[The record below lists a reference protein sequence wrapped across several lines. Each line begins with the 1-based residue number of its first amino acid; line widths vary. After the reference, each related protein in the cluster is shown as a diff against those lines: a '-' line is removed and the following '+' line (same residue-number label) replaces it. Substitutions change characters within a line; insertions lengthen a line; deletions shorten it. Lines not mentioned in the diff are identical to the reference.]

1 MPWILLFA
9 HGLTLESSIMKLEA
23 YAVHDSAVGAFNAP
37 MFFRSRGEAVRSFQD
52 ACADP
57 KAGFRSHADHYS
69 FFYVGQFDMATAEF
83 VGLANGAE
91 RVCGARDFI
100 ISSDAG
106 QV

>member
-1 MPWILLFA
+1 
-9 HGLTLESSIMKLEA
+9 MKLEA

-52 ACADP
+52 ACVDP

-69 FFYVGQFDMATAEF
+69 FHHVGAFDMLSGEF
-83 VGLANGAE
+83 VGLANGPE

-100 ISSDAG
+100 ITPE
-106 QV
+106 